1 MAYFYVR
8 ASRASILRIGLH
20 ELDLVEP
27 LEPVAKIKPS
37 RSADY
42 VVS

>member
-8 ASRASILRIGLH
+8 ASRASILRIGLR
-20 ELDLVEP
+20 ELDLEP
-27 LEPVAKIKPS
+27 LESVAKIKPS